1 MNKQKRKRVDS
12 PEDAANQQIGAAHL
26 RLSVAMQLLVQ
37 KEMGGSSYCTQAE
50 LPKSALIAR
59 LLELG
64 ELKAVDFVFNVSVQ
78 KLCGYTFDVQ
88 MGSDENRVITL
99 KHKIKTKEGASAAC
113 QDLVLLDEAAAGGG
127 VGGKA
132 APAGV
137 GVDAPDRVALQDGAV
152 LPGACCVVLQV
163 KESGAFDN
171 LLFCFAVFLCEM
183 LMLWYLL

>member
-12 PEDAANQQIGAAHL
+12 PEDAANQQIGAVHL

-78 KLCGYTFDVQ
+78 KLCGYTFNVQ
-88 MGSDENRVITL
+88 MDSDDNTVLTL
-99 KHKIKTKEGASAAC
+99 KHKIKKTEGTSEDC
-113 QDLVLLDEAAAGGG
+113 MDLVLLDEGAGGG
-127 VGGKA
+127 GSGGKA
-132 APAGV
+132 APACAGV
-137 GVDAPDRVALQDGAV
+137 AVAVPDRAALEDGAV
-152 LPGACCVVLQV
+152 LAGACCVVLYV
-163 KESGAFDN
+163 KESGAFVN
-171 LLFCFAVFLCEM
+171 LCFVLLYFCMRC
-183 LMLWYLL
+183 

>member
-12 PEDAANQQIGAAHL
+12 PEDAANQQIGAVHL
-26 RLSVAMQLLVQ
+26 RLSVAMQLLVR

-64 ELKAVDFVFNVSVQ
+64 ELKAVDSVFDVSVL
-78 KLCGYTFDVQ
+78 KLSGDTFDVQ

-113 QDLVLLDEAAAGGG
+113 QDLVLLDE
-127 VGGKA
+127 
-132 APAGV
+132 
-137 GVDAPDRVALQDGAV
+137 
-152 LPGACCVVLQV
+152 
-163 KESGAFDN
+163 
-171 LLFCFAVFLCEM
+171 
-183 LMLWYLL
+183 